1 MKRRPLIVELLEDR
15 LCLSNVTVVATGL
28 EAPRGLTFGP
38 DGLLY
43 VAEGGLGGTLS
54 TVAQDPNNQVPGPV
68 GPYTGGYTGRIS
80 TVDVTNG
87 TVTTV
92 ATGLPSSQ
100 TQPMPVPLISG
111 VADVKFIG
119 NTLYALTAGAGFSH
133 GLAGTDN
140 GILRVNSDG
149 STTMIADLSAFQRAN
164 PVANPDPLDFEPD
177 GTWYSMVVVRGAFY
191 AVEPNHQELDKITLD
206 GQITRV
212 VDLSVLFPG
221 QTNWVGPTSLAYH
234 GTFYAGTL
242 GMFPSPAGAENIY
255 HITPSGQVQTAVSG
269 LTKVLGVA
277 FDSSGTMYA
286 AEMSTVDG
294 FPVPFTGKVVQVND
308 DGSLT
313 DVATGLA
320 FPTAMTFGPDGALY
334 VSNMGFGFP
343 TGEILRIDLS
353 SGQQPTDL
361 ALSGTQAVLAV
372 LGSSN
377 SQFGWTGP
385 SVVTGS
391 GSAIQYPSG
400 LPYFVGYL
408 GQGSTVGDV
417 AAQLVASPEYYLLAD
432 GTAAGLLAALE
443 HGASDTDVIA
453 AFFGSAEF
461 FSQVL

>member
-1 MKRRPLIVELLEDR
+1 MWR
-15 LCLSNVTVVATGL
+15 LSFAGVVFIILSGPAQD
-28 EAPRGLTFGP
+28 EAKVLFGA
-38 DGLLY
+38 DDAAG
-43 VAEGGLGGTLS
+43 VRTLS
-54 TVAQDPNNQVPGPV
+54 TVAQDPNDQVPGPV

-80 TVDVTNG
+80 KVDVTTG

-92 ATGLPSSQ
+92 AGGLPSSQ

-111 VADVKFIG
+111 VGDVKFIG
-119 NTLYALTAGAGFSH
+119 STLYALTSGAGFSH

-206 GQITRV
+206 GQVTRV

-221 QTNWVGPTSLAYH
+221 QTSWVGPTSLAYH

-269 LTKVLGVA
+269 LSKVLGVA

-286 AEMSTVDG
+286 LEMSTTDG
-294 FPVPFTGKVVQVND
+294 FPVPFTGKVVQVNG

-343 TGEILRIDLS
+343 TGEILRIDLGSGDRPSDQIQLATSAVLAFLS
-353 SGQQPTDL
+353 SRAEPALAAASSAIAGSGPGSSYALSEAINSTGVGPTAAASGTQDLML
-361 ALSGTQAVLAV
+361 ALSASPKTSLDIADLFAALA
-372 LGSSN
+372 SES
-377 SQFGWTGP
+377 GWDT
-385 SVVTGS
+385 
-391 GSAIQYPSG
+391 
-400 LPYFVGYL
+400 L
-408 GQGSTVGDV
+408 GQLRTSMLVGN
-417 AAQLVASPEYYLLAD
+417 
-432 GTAAGLLAALE
+432 
-443 HGASDTDVIA
+443 
-453 AFFGSAEF
+453 
-461 FSQVL
+461 